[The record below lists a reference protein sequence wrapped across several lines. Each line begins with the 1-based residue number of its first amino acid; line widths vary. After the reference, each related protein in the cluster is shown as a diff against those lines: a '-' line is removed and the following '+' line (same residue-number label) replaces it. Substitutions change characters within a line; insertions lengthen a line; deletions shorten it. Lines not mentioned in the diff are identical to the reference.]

1 MTAGSLHEKATQ
13 GDTLSR
19 RLANLGSHLRAAL
32 PRGGVRALLR
42 GMLPAIDAHIHIV
55 GNGARGSG
63 CWLRLKGR
71 HRWLAAFMLRHLS
84 LPADVTRPD
93 FDEIYVTRLLAL
105 LRESSLG
112 AAVILAQEQVYDER
126 GRLLEGVGSFYVPN
140 DYVLALARQH
150 SEFIPAVSIHPA
162 RADAL
167 DELERCL
174 EGGAA
179 MLKLLPNCHN
189 VDCNHRRYRRFWE
202 RMAEARLPLLAHT
215 GGENT
220 VPVVRPEYG
229 HPAVLELPLECGVT
243 VIAAHCATRSGF
255 SDPDYFADFAIMTER
270 FPNLYGDNSAFNL
283 PLRGWP
289 TRRVI
294 TEPLASRMIYGSD
307 FPVPIMGLWSWLRRF
322 IDWETYRR
330 LEKHPNALERDY
342 QLKRAMG
349 FDEASFTRL
358 HALLRRPAP
367 AA

>member
-1 MTAGSLHEKATQ
+1 MGWLKAGGGVHAH
-13 GDTLSR
+13 GPDW
-19 RLANLGSHLRAAL
+19 GAAAVAS
-32 PRGGVRALLR
+32 RGGSRFAR
-42 GMLPAIDAHIHIV
+42 GMLHPIDAHIHIV

-71 HRWLAAFMLRHLS
+71 HRWLAAFMLRHLA
-84 LPADVTRPD
+84 LPPDVAQPD
-93 FDEIYVTRLLAL
+93 FDEIYVERLLAL

-140 DYVLALARQH
+140 DYVLALARQYP
-150 SEFIPAVSIHPA
+150 EFIPAVSIHPA
-162 RADAL
+162 REDAL

-174 EGGAA
+174 AGGAA

-189 VDCNHRRYRRFWE
+189 VDCNDRRYTRFWE

-220 VPVVRPEYG
+220 VPVVRPELG
-229 HPAVLELPLECGVT
+229 DPRVLTRPLECGVT

-255 SDPDYFADFAIMTER
+255 SDRDYFADFAAMTEK

-289 TRRVI
+289 TRQA
-294 TEPLASRMIYGSD
+294 TQEPLASRMIYGSD

-330 LEKHPNALERDY
+330 WERHSNALERDY

-358 HALLRRPAP
+358 HGLLRRVSPVA
-367 AA
+367 